1 MATPSTTRVREAL
14 LEPLRRTL
22 SWLEGLRGA
31 DGRIVCPWHKVE
43 HTGSNAGLIVLAC
56 ELLRHDPGRDEKKLL
71 RIARVEAQRLVANL
85 VREGDSACHTF
96 RPGRHD
102 PFNCSN
108 SVIDGGA
115 CADALAQLVL
125 EHGDALEPAERTRFR
140 DAALLHARTYLR
152 YAVLDKGIPAQRAWG
167 LTGLASAWALE
178 HDSAL
183 EHAALEAV
191 GMLEGIQ
198 HADGSYPYHPLEWGA
213 GHKGASDVSSF
224 YQSRVSAF
232 LAWSLERLGR
242 EPFREPFASQLARGL
257 EFALAL
263 QAPDGVKCG
272 LVEAKPWYW
281 GASYEVA
288 SHPFDVYAFAAGAR
302 HLRRE
307 SYARAAL
314 AAYQAWIAHLAPSG
328 EPRDHQ
334 PGDDTRRS
342 YQCPIFWAGH
352 ASWIARALPELEHA
366 ASLAPLSPAQPAR
379 GIDLSL
385 RWFSDAQLARLENG
399 VLIAWVRG
407 ARPASNVNHGS
418 PRGAGLLRV
427 FDKRIGVD
435 LLQHTREL
443 AGDFEWTGTASSSFA
458 RGWKSG
464 ASELRFSLWTARV
477 HRRAGRTAEALRE
490 PWRAWREGVSEFASA
505 RVSSAWALAP
515 TVEAREH
522 ELVVRTPLAY
532 RDGTPVADTLCER
545 RYLLEGD
552 ALVVDETLHSS
563 GTVKEL
569 AYALPAWA
577 KVIERDAR
585 HVRCRLP

>member
-1 MATPSTTRVREAL
+1 MAIPSTTRVREAL

-31 DGRIVCPWHKVE
+31 DGRVLCPWHKVE
-43 HTGSNAGLIVLAC
+43 HTGSNAGMIVLAC

-71 RIARVEAQRLVANL
+71 RIARAEAERLVANL
-85 VREGDSACHTF
+85 VREGESACHTF

-125 EHGDALEPAERTRFR
+125 ERGDELEPAERSRFR

-178 HDSAL
+178 HDADL
-183 EHAALEAV
+183 ERSALEAV
-191 GMLEGIQ
+191 GALEGIQ

-213 GHKGASDVSSF
+213 EHAGASDVSSF

-232 LAWSLERLGR
+232 LSWSLERLGR
-242 EPFREPFASQLARGL
+242 QPFGEPFARQLARGL
-257 EFALAL
+257 EFTLAL
-263 QAPDGVKCG
+263 QAPDGIKCG
-272 LVEAKPWYW
+272 VVEAKPWYW

-288 SHPFDVYAFAAGAR
+288 SHPFDVYAFAAAAR
-302 HLRRE
+302 HLRRDV
-307 SYARAAL
+307 YARAAL
-314 AAYQAWIAHLAPSG
+314 AAYEAWTAHLAPSG
-328 EPRDHQ
+328 EPRDHHASEN
-334 PGDDTRRS
+334 TRRS
-342 YQCPIFWAGH
+342 YQCPVFWAGH

-366 ASLAPLSPAQPAR
+366 ASLAPLPAAR
-379 GIDLSL
+379 VELGIDLAQ
-385 RWFSDAQLARLENG
+385 RWFPDAQLARLENG
-399 VLIAWVRG
+399 ALVAWIRG

-418 PRGAGLLRV
+418 PRGAGLVRF
-427 FDKRIGVD
+427 FDKRRGVD
-435 LLQHTREL
+435 LIEHARGEPG
-443 AGDFEWTGTASSSFA
+443 AFEWTGVASRSIA

-464 ASELRFSLWTARV
+464 AGELRFALWTARV
-477 HRRAGRTAEALRE
+477 HRRAGRNAEALRE
-490 PWRAWREGVSEFASA
+490 PWRAWREGVLDFASA

-515 TVEAREH
+515 AVEAREH

-545 RYLLEGD
+545 RYTLESD
-552 ALVVDETLHSS
+552 ALVVDETLHSA
-563 GTVKEL
+563 GAVNEL
-569 AYALPAWA
+569 SYALPAWA
-577 KVIERDAR
+577 NVLERDAH
-585 HVRCRLP
+585 HVRVRLP